1 MTEHRISGI
10 AVGQPEITPNGQ
22 LLVEIEYDPID
33 LPHRCAAFSDD
44 ELTALNRIL
53 WSARLGDAEFGNDK
67 PMHPIEHELRNE
79 IEQRGIE
86 LA

>member
-10 AVGQPEITPNGQ
+10 AVGQPEITSSGQ
-22 LLVEIEYDPID
+22 LLVEIEYDPLD
-33 LPHRCAAFSDD
+33 LPRPWAAFSDD

-53 WSARLGDAEFGNDK
+53 WSARLGDAEFGNDE
-67 PMHPIEHELRNE
+67 PMHPIERELRNE